1 MDKIKTPATR
11 ITDAE
16 LNELLREVVKGEILK
31 DARPTLESLKALHAD
46 RPLLV
51 LALDQAIDAIT
62 ELTVATDQSRV
73 IEAGKLKWIPVSKLP
88 DEEDDYLVQYGFN
101 DDTGPF
107 ISTAEFFPEGDD
119 PAGWLI
125 HRTSSESAE
134 VIAWT
139 RLPDTE
145 GE

>member
-1 MDKIKTPATR
+1 MKD
-11 ITDAE
+11 E
-16 LNELLREVVKGEILK
+16 LREAAEI
-31 DARPTLESLKALHAD
+31 AGTRAFPAHPHFRGTGAALYIAGY
-46 RPLLV
+46 
-51 LALDQAIDAIT
+51 
-62 ELTVATDQSRV
+62 
-73 IEAGKLKWIPVSKLP
+73 EAGKPKWIPVSKLP

-134 VIAWT
+134 VIAWM